1 MVFYKWQ
8 WPQPVLLKKPDDIP
22 GLGFAVWDPRQNVS
36 DRFHL
41 MPIIT
46 PAYPQQNSTFNVS
59 KSTLEVMK
67 EEFRLSL
74 LICEEIIAGKATWDK
89 LFESPNF
96 FLKYRHYIVL
106 EASSAT
112 EADQIQ
118 WYGHVESKVR
128 HLVGDLERDALE
140 LAHVWP
146 KTYPSLE
153 EGKEKTTCYWF
164 IGLVI
169 KGEKR
174 GKKEENH
181 TLFSAS
187 PLIQRDR
194 IAVETTPSKLM
205 VKSPNKIDVFEAT
218 PPTPAAGEAPANPQ
232 INLDLTTPIRAFC
245 ELVMRSAITNQMW
258 KEGMCVEAFYKKRKQ
273 LNDYL
278 PLEERQKLKPE
289 RKSVNSL
296 TPNSGTG
303 LNSPSSNNQ
312 TMSPDKISSISNS
325 GTPQGS
331 TNTTSVPT
339 SGKRRPSDSHVGFES
354 VPDVPNERSNGA
366 SQFELTGAKESSP
379 NAEGDSISDAQPP
392 SKRINTESTASSTSN
407 SGMINGLEVS

>member
-1 MVFYKWQ
+1 
-8 WPQPVLLKKPDDIP
+8 
-22 GLGFAVWDPRQNVS
+22 
-36 DRFHL
+36 
-41 MPIIT
+41 
-46 PAYPQQNSTFNVS
+46 
-59 KSTLEVMK
+59 MK

-74 LICEEIIAGKATWDK
+74 SICEEIIAGKATWEK

-96 FLKYRHYIVL
+96 FLKYKHYIVL

-128 HLVGDLERDALE
+128 HLVGNLERDALE

-169 KGEKR
+169 KK
-174 GKKEENH
+174 
-181 TLFSAS
+181 
-187 PLIQRDR
+187 
-194 IAVETTPSKLM
+194 TPQ
-205 VKSPNKIDVFEAT
+205 NTAT
-218 PPTPAAGEAPANPQ
+218 EEAPANSQ
-232 INLDLTTPIRAFC
+232 VNLDLTTPIRAFC

-258 KEGMCVEAFYKKRKQ
+258 KDGMCVEAFHKRRRA
-273 LNDYL
+273 LADYL

-296 TPNSGTG
+296 TPNIGTG
-303 LNSPSSNNQ
+303 MNTSSSNDLS
-312 TMSPDKISSISNS
+312 MSPDKTSSISNS
-325 GTPQGS
+325 APSQGS
-331 TNTTSVPT
+331 TTAIVPI
-339 SGKRRPSDSHVGFES
+339 SGKRRPSDTHGVVES
-354 VPDVPNERSNGA
+354 VPDVTNERSNGT
-366 SQFELTGAKESSP
+366 STFENSGSSRVSP
-379 NAEGDSISDAQPP
+379 IAEGDSISDAQPP
-392 SKRINTESTASSTSN
+392 PKRINTEASASSTTN